1 MSEKY
6 VVKIDD
12 SEYLTK
18 NSVNKYIL
26 TSNIKKAIKFP
37 SIEKANNVIY
47 SSLPD
52 FIRNKLIE
60 IKPLSEEEP
69 LTDNNEV
76 SYIPFDL
83 EEMKAGISTLEAQM
97 NTIKGNKQYWLNQLS
112 EVDKELSDIEH
123 YIEFTKFS
131 ASEGYN
137 LAKSI
142 KECRQRRRE
151 IKNNLELISILN
163 LGCCNM
169 ISNGT
174 LLNRINS
181 LNDKKYTPR
190 VLTDLFTDVA

>member
-1 MSEKY
+1 MSEQF
-6 VVKIDD
+6 VVKIND

-26 TSNIKKAIKFP
+26 TPSIAKAIKF
-37 SIEKANNVIY
+37 SSMEKANNIIC
-47 SSLPD
+47 SSLPES
-52 FIRNKLIE
+52 IRNKKIE
-60 IKPLSEEEP
+60 IKSFSKENPLS
-69 LTDNNEV
+69 DNDEV
-76 SYIPFDL
+76 SYVPFDI
-83 EEMKAGISTLEAQM
+83 EEMKAGISTLEGQM
-97 NTIKGNKQYWLNQLS
+97 NVIKGNKQYWLNQLS

-174 LLNRINS
+174 LLNRING

-190 VLTDLFTDVA
+190 VLTELFTGVA